1 MRLRLA
7 AVALVAGSTLLL
19 PFAGVASADPPDSPG
34 NACPPASPGAGGG
47 PPCGV
52 ADPTCP
58 PSSPGAG
65 GPPPC
70 GKPHDPPPPPPP
82 PPIPADPCTAAAGD
96 PGLLTDDTLGQTLW
110 DAGLQ
115 IPPLTEDP
123 DANGPLSGAIYDG
136 GNGSGLEPVT
146 DEVACLV
153 DLLIDES
160 TGIDL

>member
-7 AVALVAGSTLLL
+7 AAALVAGGMLAL
-19 PFAGVASADPPDSPG
+19 PFGGTAFAEPPDNPG

-47 PPCGV
+47 PPCGKPK
-52 ADPTCP
+52 DDKTCP

-70 GKPHDPPPPPPP
+70 GKPQDPPPPPPP
-82 PPIPADPCTAAAGD
+82 APADPCTAEAGD
-96 PGLLTDDTLGQTLW
+96 PGLLTEDTLGQTLW

-136 GNGSGLEPVT
+136 GNGTGLEPIT
-146 DEVACLV
+146 DEVACAV
-153 DLLIDES
+153 DFLIDED
-160 TGIDL
+160 TGLDL